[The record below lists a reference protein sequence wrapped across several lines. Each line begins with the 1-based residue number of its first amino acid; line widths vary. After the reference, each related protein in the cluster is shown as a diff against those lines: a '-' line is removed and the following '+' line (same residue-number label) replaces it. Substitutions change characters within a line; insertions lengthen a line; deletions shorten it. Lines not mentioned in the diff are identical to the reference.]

1 MNQLLNRYLHAV
13 RSRLS
18 ATIPEEQQEDI
29 VRELSENLSAQIED
43 REAALG
49 RPLNDLEYQRLL
61 EDHGHPIAAAGR
73 YVHLQPLI
81 GPQLLPHYWF
91 SLRMTICVAACV
103 LIVVLTLMP
112 FIARTVQLT
121 EG

>member
-1 MNQLLNRYLHAV
+1 MNQLLNRYLNAV

-18 ATIPEEQQEDI
+18 ATLPEEQQEDI

-49 RPLNDLEYQRLL
+49 RPLNGTEYARLL
-61 EDHGHPIAAAGR
+61 EDHGHPIVVASR
-73 YVHLQPLI
+73 YLQLQPLI

-91 SLRMTICVAACV
+91 SLRMTISVAAFV
-103 LIVVLTLMP
+103 LI
-112 FIARTVQLT
+112 
-121 EG
+121 